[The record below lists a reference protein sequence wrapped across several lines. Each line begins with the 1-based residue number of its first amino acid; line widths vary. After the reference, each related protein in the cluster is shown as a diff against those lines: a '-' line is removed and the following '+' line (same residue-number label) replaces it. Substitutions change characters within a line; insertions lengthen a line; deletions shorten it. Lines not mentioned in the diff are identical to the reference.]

1 MDPMDEV
8 LARLRA
14 IAGAEAAL
22 DALAGEPDVFA
33 VGGSVRDA
41 LLERTPRELDL
52 VVEGDAVAAAR
63 RAAAR
68 LGGDVVVHERF
79 GTATVRAAAATFDLA
94 GARRER
100 YARPGALPDV
110 ELGATL
116 AEDLARR
123 DFTVNAIAL
132 RLADVELVPYP
143 GALEDL
149 EARRLRVLHD
159 RSFVDDPTRMLRL
172 ARYAARLGF
181 SVEPTT
187 RELLDAALAGHALET
202 VTGPRIGA
210 ELRLA
215 GREPQ
220 PEAVALLD
228 ELGVGAAA
236 VHAAFAVDPERVVR
250 ALELAP
256 DDARGDLV
264 ALAAACL
271 AAPGGDL
278 AFRLD
283 VLGFPARE
291 RDTLVAAATSAPS
304 LADRL
309 VAPDLD
315 VPSRLWALLRRE
327 EPEAVALAGALT
339 GPGGEGRARRWLDEL
354 RHVRLEIRGDQLTAA
369 GITGPPVG
377 RALEAALAAALDG
390 RATTADEQLA
400 VALAAV
406 RDP

>member
-1 MDPMDEV
+1 MDRMDE
-8 LARLRA
+8 LLPRLRA
-14 IAGAEAAL
+14 IPGSAAAL

-33 VGGSVRDA
+33 VGGAVRDA
-41 LLERTPRELDL
+41 LLDRPARELDL
-52 VVEGDAVAAAR
+52 VVEGDAVGVAR
-63 RAAAR
+63 RAAER

-79 GTATVRAAAATFDLA
+79 GTATVRAAAVTFDLA

-132 RLADVELVPYP
+132 RLAEAELMPYP

-149 EARRLRVLHD
+149 EARRLRVLHE
-159 RSFVDDPTRMLRL
+159 RSFLDDPTRMLRL

-181 SVEPTT
+181 SVEPET
-187 RELLDAALAGHALET
+187 RALLDAALAGHALET
-202 VTGPRIGA
+202 VTGPRIGS

-220 PEAVALLD
+220 PEAVARLD
-228 ELGVGAAA
+228 ELGLGAAA
-236 VHAAFAVDPERVVR
+236 VHAAFAVDRELVAR

-271 AAPGGDL
+271 EAPGGDL
-278 AFRLD
+278 ALRLD
-283 VLGFPARE
+283 VLGIPARD
-291 RDTLVAAATSAPS
+291 RDVLVTAAATARPLATE
-304 LADRL
+304 LAD
-309 VAPDLD
+309 PELD

-327 EPEAVALAGALT
+327 EPEAVALAGAVAS
-339 GPGGEGRARRWLDEL
+339 PEGEARARRWLGEL
-354 RHVRLEIRGDQLTAA
+354 RHVRLEIRGDELTAA

-390 RATTADEQLA
+390 RAATADEQLA

-406 RDP
+406 RAS